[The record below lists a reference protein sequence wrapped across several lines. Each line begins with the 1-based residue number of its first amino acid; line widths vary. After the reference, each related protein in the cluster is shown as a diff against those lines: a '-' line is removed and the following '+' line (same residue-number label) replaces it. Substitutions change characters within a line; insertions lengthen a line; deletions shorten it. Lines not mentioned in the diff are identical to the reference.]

1 MDEEGNGEVIWEH
14 RGNRAAGEGGREEE
28 KTDGGVE
35 GRGRRVE
42 GYGRFRKEN
51 RGTGGWRVK

>member
-28 KTDGGVE
+28 KKEGGVE

-42 GYGRFRKEN
+42 G
-51 RGTGGWRVK
+51 